1 MKFVLRHL
9 RRKTLPALLYLPL
22 NFRDLVF
29 CICNRLPWHSSWRF
43 WGLPIISVS
52 RKGKAK
58 IGKHLVLCS
67 NPRRNSIGVMQP
79 VVIRVGSNAIL
90 QIGDD
95 VGISGSS
102 ISVSKT
108 VTIGNYVMI
117 GSGCLILDNDAHPL
131 DPEGRT
137 MGERPKAAPVIIH
150 DHAFIGARSIILK
163 GVSIGEGSVVGAG
176 SVVTRDV
183 PAYAI
188 CAGNPARIVGNVRK
202 NLAGEHDLT

>member
-1 MKFVLRHL
+1 MKPWLRHL

-22 NFRDLVF
+22 NLRDFIF
-29 CICNRLPWHSSWRF
+29 CRLHRLPWHPSWRL

-67 NPRRNSIGVMQP
+67 NPRRNSIGVIQP

-102 ISVSKT
+102 ISVSKK

-131 DPEGRT
+131 DPESRK
-137 MGERPKAAPVIIH
+137 MGESPKAAPILIQ
-150 DHAFIGARSIILK
+150 DHVFIGARSIVLK
-163 GVSIGEGSVVGAG
+163 GVSIGEAAVVGAG

-188 CAGNPARIVGNVRK
+188 CAGNPARIVGDVRR
-202 NLAGEHDLT
+202 NLPREHDLT